1 MLTFT
6 TSQKKIMKLGT
17 LFIAILLLVNSCS
30 KPVKEV
36 FDAQDIVSKSILN
49 SGGNKINNST
59 LKFEFRDKTYKAFRR
74 FGNYQLERSFID
86 EKDTIIDIL
95 DNNKFERFVNFETL
109 ELADSTRNKYSN
121 AVNSVHYF
129 SVLPYGLNA
138 NAVNK
143 KYLDTIRIKGVKYHK
158 IEITFN
164 KENGGD
170 DFDDVFIYWI
180 NSKTYKVDYLAYEYH
195 VNEGGK
201 RFREAYNERIIDSI
215 RFVDY
220 NNYKPINKKA
230 PLSSLDQLFEK
241 NELKLLSK
249 IELKAIEVK

>member
-1 MLTFT
+1 MYKYLVFFIIVI
-6 TSQKKIMKLGT
+6 TSCKNETPKIS
-17 LFIAILLLVNSCS
+17 FN
-30 KPVKEV
+30 
-36 FDAQDIVSKSILN
+36 AQDLINKSITV
-49 SGGNKINNST
+49 SGGDKIDNST
-59 LKFEFRDKTYKAFRR
+59 LIFKFRDKKYKAFRR

-86 EKDTIIDIL
+86 AEDTIIDIL
-95 DNNKFERFVNFETL
+95 DNNKFERFVNFKKV

-138 NAVNK
+138 DAVNK
-143 KYLDTIRIKGVKYHK
+143 KYIDTIRIKGKKYHK
-158 IEITFN
+158 IEVTFN

-180 NSKTYKVDYLAYEYH
+180 NSKTYKVDYLAYEYS

-220 NNYKPINKKA
+220 NNYKPINKEA
-230 PLSSLDQLFEK
+230 ALSSLDRLYEEK
-241 NELKLLSK
+241 QLKLLSK
-249 IELKAIEVK
+249 IELDAIEIK